1 MGEKVFQLAYSVGLK
16 EFLWIR
22 VDITTARDWWHEL
35 PGLGSHS
42 NWETAGLAEFLVI
55 EILGDSPGISPTSWQ
70 EMEVLFDGPEK
81 DFGKGTVEALFNF
94 DLSPQDNQKVR
105 RIVRSKK
112 KKEGKKNA
120 SAGQE

>member
-1 MGEKVFQLAYSVGLK
+1 MGEKVFQLAYSMGLK

-22 VDITTARDWWHEL
+22 VDISTARDWWHEL

-55 EILGDSPGISPTSWQ
+55 EILGDSPGISPTTWG
-70 EMEVLFDGPEK
+70 ELEGLFDSPEK

-94 DLSPQDNQKVR
+94 DLQENRTVR

-112 KKEGKKNA
+112 KKDGKKKA
-120 SAGQE
+120 SAG